1 MTSMT
6 IRSFKHN
13 LAAVLERVAGGESV
27 EIRNR
32 NTPVALLT
40 PIPSPK
46 TPPKPDF
53 LERLRSAY
61 GDVVLEQTATDL
73 IGEDRGSR

>member
-1 MTSMT
+1 MT
-6 IRSFKHN
+6 IRSLKHN

-40 PIPSPK
+40 PIPAPK

-53 LERLRSAY
+53 KERLRSVY
-61 GDVVLEQTATDL
+61 GDTVLSQTATEL
-73 IGEDRGSR
+73 INEDRGVR